1 MGTFAYA
8 YIDPDLCRTGLVQRV
23 ELARSLKTISWRLTV
38 FPRTGDLNRSKRV
51 PKVIRDR
58 QKARLA
64 NSRPHICGLV
74 NLSRHD
80 IYVNR
85 DKRVVPTAPICCSL
99 RSA

>member
-8 YIDPDLCRTGLVQRV
+8 YIDPDLCRTGLAQRV
-23 ELARSLKTISWRLTV
+23 ELARSQCGQLKTTSWRLTV

-74 NLSRHD
+74 
-80 IYVNR
+80 
-85 DKRVVPTAPICCSL
+85 KL
-99 RSA
+99 RRRPYWCQ